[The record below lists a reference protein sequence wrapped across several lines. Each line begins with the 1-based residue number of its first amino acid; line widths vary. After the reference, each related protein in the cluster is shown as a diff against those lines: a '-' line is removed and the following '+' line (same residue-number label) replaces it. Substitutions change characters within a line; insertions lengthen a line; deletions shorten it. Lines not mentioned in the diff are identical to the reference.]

1 MATTG
6 KRVAA
11 YYKDMYLS
19 LFNDVTDA
27 IWEIEDVEG
36 TEKVEKARDILI
48 RAQQA
53 CEEIYI
59 SAGEDD
65 ETNENE
71 NKSEDKT
78 E

>member
-1 MATTG
+1 MATTE

-27 IWEIEDVEG
+27 IGEIEEAEEN
-36 TEKVEKARDILI
+36 EKVERAREILI
-48 RAQQA
+48 RAQQD

-59 SAGEDD
+59 SAGEDN
-65 ETNENE
+65 NEGE
-71 NKSEDKT
+71 AEEKT

>member
-36 TEKVEKARDILI
+36 NEKVEKARNILI
-48 RAQQA
+48 RAQQN
-53 CEEIYI
+53 CEEIFI
-59 SAGEDD
+59 SNGKEKV
-65 ETNENE
+65 EE
-71 NKSEDKT
+71 KT

>member
-36 TEKVEKARDILI
+36 TEKVEKARNILI
-48 RAQQA
+48 RAQQN
-53 CEEIYI
+53 CEEIFI
-59 SAGEDD
+59 SKGKEKAEY
-65 ETNENE
+65 ETE
-71 NKSEDKT
+71 
-78 E
+78 

>member
-27 IWEIEDVEG
+27 IGEIEDAEEN
-36 TEKVEKARDILI
+36 EKVERAKEILI
-48 RAQQA
+48 RAQQK
-53 CEEIYI
+53 CEEIII
-59 SAGEDD
+59 SKGKEKAEY
-65 ETNENE
+65 ETE
-71 NKSEDKT
+71 
-78 E
+78 

>member
-36 TEKVEKARDILI
+36 NEKVEKARNILI
-48 RAQQA
+48 RAQQN
-53 CEEIYI
+53 CEEIFI
-59 SAGEDD
+59 SKGKEKV
-65 ETNENE
+65 EE
-71 NKSEDKT
+71 KT